1 MALKRAAICK
11 GCWEQMRV
19 PVPLRGPL
27 SIPFRAFGVRPSRM
41 NPNLCTICE
50 LSFTKVMRARKVN
63 IDATILF
70 ADLRGYTGLSQ
81 SLSTDAMSGLLDAF
95 YDECA
100 SAIWEQDGLLN
111 KTIGDAV
118 MAVFNFPVSHRDH
131 VQRALQAARDIQ
143 ERCRDRRARLKD
155 TFDLTGT
162 ELGVGIGID
171 TGEVSFGEFGQSH
184 RDVTAIGAVV
194 NTASRA
200 QSVAEAGQILVTN
213 AVYDKVQPQLAGI
226 LPRLYLL
233 KGFSRRSKNR
243 SPSSSLQVTSMTA
256 TGGTIRPAF
265 SSSRRWAVSRRPGS
279 LSSCSTAI
287 MTPNARSRAALFSPQ
302 TSACFRHGGRKH
314 SC

>member
-19 PVPLRGPL
+19 PIPLRGPL

-41 NPNLCTICE
+41 NPILCTICE

-118 MAVFNFPVSHRDH
+118 MAVFNFPVSHGDH

-155 TFDLTGT
+155 TFGLTGT
-162 ELGVGIGID
+162 ELGVGIGIH

-194 NTASRA
+194 NAASRA

-213 AVYDKVQPQLAGI
+213 AVYDKAQPQLAGI
-226 LPRLYLL
+226 LPRRYSL
-233 KGFSRRSKNR
+233 KGFSD
-243 SPSSSLQVTSMTA
+243 PMELY
-256 TGGTIRPAF
+256 
-265 SSSRRWAVSRRPGS
+265 
-279 LSSCSTAI
+279 
-287 MTPNARSRAALFSPQ
+287 AA
-302 TSACFRHGGRKH
+302 
-314 SC
+314 